1 MLISYFRVSY
11 LMAYSLSLSYPVLYE
26 MFFFFF
32 PSQIKG
38 ESGLLVINKFWLGQ
52 VRWMVVKYTNVQTT
66 KGRLDLWSRERK
78 PRFPLTLWSV
88 VSEPFPYC
96 GNLKSA
102 VGNKYLEL
110 VGRVL
115 LLSSSVVSNS
125 FATPRTGAH
134 QAPLSTGFSRQ
145 EYWSELP
152 FPTPGDLPDPA
163 IEPASPASPALAGG
177 FFTTAPPGKL
187 LEIRYFFI
195 GIWALE
201 A

>member
-32 PSQIKG
+32 FSSQIKG

-52 VRWMVVKYTNVQTT
+52 VRWMVVKYTNVKTT
-66 KGRLDLWSRERK
+66 EGRLDLWSRERK

-115 LLSSSVVSNS
+115 LLSRSVVSDS
-125 FATPRTGAH
+125 FVTPRTGAC

-145 EYWSELP
+145 EYWSDLP

-163 IEPASPASPALAGG
+163 IEPASSASPALAGG
-177 FFTTAPPGKL
+177 FLPLRRLGSP
-187 LEIRYFFI
+187 
-195 GIWALE
+195 
-201 A
+201 